1 MNKYKQNLT
10 SQGIRFLVLEVSGYV
25 AMKCQYEVSCGDG
38 NVLYLECIKVYIVVV
53 FFPILLPDIAL
64 GGPPQSV

>member
-10 SQGIRFLVLEVSGYV
+10 GQGIALSLWKLSGCV

-38 NVLYLECIKVYIVVV
+38 NVLYLECFKVYILVMV
-53 FFPILLPDIAL
+53 FAILLPDIAL
-64 GGPPQSV
+64 GGSPLSV